1 MPEAPPAPIQA
12 ARGLAVLAES
22 PGEEHAMIASSL
34 GLESV
39 PLVAE
44 YSDLFLFQL
53 YPYASVY
60 LGPEGM
66 IGGVARDRIAGFWH
80 AVGLRPP
87 KEPDHLA
94 ALLGLYASLIE
105 RAGAEGSEAEALL
118 SVQASRTL
126 LFEHLCPW
134 VFSWLDRMQELSSG
148 LYASWANLL
157 ESFLLEELSG
167 AGASRFVDESVNSRA
182 VSLQHLRNVPSLP
195 DPRSDGSEAF
205 IAGVLASIR
214 SGMIITRADLAGIAR
229 SLDLGL
235 RAGERR
241 YALEHLIA
249 QDAERTLRALMHE
262 ARRQGDAHQHRVTW
276 LGESAGHLSHR
287 CASTA
292 ALLDELAQEGLS

>member
-1 MPEAPPAPIQA
+1 
-12 ARGLAVLAES
+12 VLAES
-22 PGEEHAMIASSL
+22 PGEEHAMIASAL

-80 AVGLRPP
+80 AVGLGPP

-105 RAGAEGSEAEALL
+105 RAGEGESKAEALL
-118 SVQASRTL
+118 SVQAARTL
-126 LFEHLCPW
+126 LVEHLCPW
-134 VFSWLDRMQELSSG
+134 VFTWLDRMQELSSG
-148 LYASWANLL
+148 LYASWAKLL
-157 ESFLLEELSG
+157 ESFLMEELSG
-167 AGASRFVDESVNSRA
+167 AGARRCVDESGA
-182 VSLQHLRNVPSLP
+182 VSLQHLRDVPSLP
-195 DPRSDGSEAF
+195 DPRSDGSETF

-249 QDAERTLRALMHE
+249 QDAERTLRALAHE
-262 ARRQGDAHQHRVTW
+262 ARRQGDAHQHRITW
-276 LGESAGHLSHR
+276 LGESAEHLSHR